1 MSDNPTIPSTENEN
15 PVTPSTTSDNT
26 INLRDKVE
34 ETLRTVYDP
43 EIPVN
48 IFDLGLVYET
58 VIDDGKVK
66 ITMTLTAPACPA
78 AGEIIHDVQQK
89 IEAIEGVVDCHVNL
103 TFDPPW
109 TKEMMTEEAR
119 LELGFM

>member
-1 MSDNPTIPSTENEN
+1 ME
-15 PVTPSTTSDNT
+15 TT
-26 INLRDKVE
+26 LRDQVE
-34 ETLRTVYDP
+34 AVLHTVYDP

-48 IFDLGLVYET
+48 IFDLGLVYS
-58 VIDDGKVK
+58 IDIVEEGQVQVV
-66 ITMTLTAPACPA
+66 MTLTAPGCPV
-78 AGEIIHDVQQK
+78 AGAIMQEVNDK
-89 IEAIEGVVDCHVNL
+89 ILSIEGVTGADVRL

>member
-1 MSDNPTIPSTENEN
+1 ME
-15 PVTPSTTSDNT
+15 TT
-26 INLRDKVE
+26 LRDQVE
-34 ETLRTVYDP
+34 AALHTVYDP

-48 IFDLGLVYET
+48 IFDLGLVYNIEIQDEGQ
-58 VIDDGKVK
+58 VLVV
-66 ITMTLTAPACPA
+66 MTLTAPGCPV
-78 AGEIIHDVQQK
+78 AGSIMQEVNDK
-89 IEAIEGVVDCHVNL
+89 ILAIEGVTGADVRL